1 MEKKDLIAK
10 TTQTKIDDDLIAKAK
25 QVNSVEE
32 LMALGKENGYPVD
45 EKEAEF
51 YFKKLHKT
59 GELSDDELDNVAG
72 GGCRPNRC
80 KFCGGDLNAVE
91 NHTYPP
97 NLTCP
102 YCGTWG
108 YSE

>member
-10 TTQTKIDDDLIAKAK
+10 ATQKKFDEDLIAKAK
-25 QVNSVEE
+25 QANSIEE
-32 LMALGKENGYPVD
+32 LMALAKENGYPMD

-80 KFCGGDLNAVE
+80 QFCGGDLDAAQTNCSLK
-91 NHTYPP
+91 

-102 YCGTWG
+102 YCGQWE
-108 YSE
+108 YSG